1 MGLQLPTWPSQR
13 ILSRSSYLSF
23 LLNPLQRNYFL
34 STPAKEISV
43 NLVIPSMNIEIAY
56 YQSPLG
62 ALEIRSTGSAI
73 SDVLFVNSWK
83 GAKINEA
90 GLSFAKPKSVVIKN
104 CIKQLNE
111 YFAGK
116 RTEFTLH
123 TSQVGTEFQ
132 QTVWAELCRI
142 PFGRTISYLELSKR
156 IGNVKAIRAV
166 GTANGN
172 NSICIIVP
180 CHRVIGSNGDLVGYG
195 GDLWRKKWLLEHEGK
210 IANGVQ
216 TLF

>member
-1 MGLQLPTWPSQR
+1 
-13 ILSRSSYLSF
+13 
-23 LLNPLQRNYFL
+23 
-34 STPAKEISV
+34 
-43 NLVIPSMNIEIAY
+43 MNIEIVY

-62 ALEIRSTGSAI
+62 VLEIRSTGSAI

-83 GAKINEA
+83 GAKINENE
-90 GLSFAKPKSVVIKN
+90 LSFIKPKTPVLKS
-104 CIKQLNE
+104 CIKQLDE

-116 RTEFTLH
+116 RTEFVIHTL
-123 TSQVGTEFQ
+123 QVGTPFQ
-132 QTVWAELCRI
+132 QTVWTELCNI
-142 PFGRTISYLELSKR
+142 KYGRTISYLELSKR
-156 IGNVKAIRAV
+156 IGNIKAIRAV

>member
-1 MGLQLPTWPSQR
+1 
-13 ILSRSSYLSF
+13 
-23 LLNPLQRNYFL
+23 
-34 STPAKEISV
+34 
-43 NLVIPSMNIEIAY
+43 MNIEIGH

-62 ALEIRSTGSAI
+62 ILEIRSAGTAI
-73 SDVLFVNSWK
+73 SDVLFVNSRK
-83 GAKINEA
+83 GATINE
-90 GLSFAKPKSVVIKN
+90 SEIKIIKPECAAIKT
-104 CIKQLNE
+104 CVKQLNE
-111 YFAGK
+111 YFAGT
-116 RTEFTLH
+116 RTEFNIHMLQ
-123 TSQVGTEFQ
+123 SGTAFQ
-132 QTVWAELCRI
+132 QSVWAALCNI
-142 PFGRTISYLELSKR
+142 PYGRTISYLELSKR

-180 CHRVIGSNGDLVGYG
+180 CHRVIGSNGDLIGYS

>member
-1 MGLQLPTWPSQR
+1 
-13 ILSRSSYLSF
+13 
-23 LLNPLQRNYFL
+23 
-34 STPAKEISV
+34 
-43 NLVIPSMNIEIAY
+43 MNIEMVY
-56 YQSPLG
+56 YRSPLG
-62 ALEIRSTGSAI
+62 VLEIRSTGSAI

-90 GLSFAKPKSVVIKN
+90 ELSFVKPKSVILKN
-104 CIKQLNE
+104 CIKQLDE

-116 RTEFTLH
+116 RTEFNMH
-123 TSQVGTEFQ
+123 ISQVGTEFQ
-132 QTVWAELCRI
+132 QTVWAELSRI
-142 PFGRTISYLELSKR
+142 PYGRTISYLELSKR

-180 CHRVIGSNGDLVGYG
+180 CHRVIGSKGDLVGYG

-210 IANGVQ
+210 VANGVQ

>member
-1 MGLQLPTWPSQR
+1 MT
-13 ILSRSSYLSF
+13 
-23 LLNPLQRNYFL
+23 
-34 STPAKEISV
+34 
-43 NLVIPSMNIEIAY
+43 IPKMNIEIVY
-56 YQSPLG
+56 YQSPVG
-62 ALEIRSTGSAI
+62 VLEIRSTGSAI

-83 GAKINEA
+83 GAKINE
-90 GLSFAKPKSVVIKN
+90 GELNFTKPRSPVIKS
-104 CIKQLNE
+104 CIKQLDE

-116 RTEFTLH
+116 RTEFTIH
-123 TSQVGTEFQ
+123 TSQVGTPFQ
-132 QTVWAELCRI
+132 QSVWAELCKI
-142 PFGRTISYLELSKR
+142 PYGRTISYMELSKR

-180 CHRVIGSNGDLVGYG
+180 CHRVIGSNGELVGYG

>member
-1 MGLQLPTWPSQR
+1 
-13 ILSRSSYLSF
+13 
-23 LLNPLQRNYFL
+23 
-34 STPAKEISV
+34 
-43 NLVIPSMNIEIAY
+43 MNVEIAY

-73 SDVLFVNSWK
+73 SEILFVNSWK

-90 GLSFAKPKSVVIKN
+90 ELSFVKPKSAIIKS
-104 CIKQLNE
+104 CIKQLDE

-116 RTEFTLH
+116 RTEFTVH
-123 TSQVGTEFQ
+123 TAQVGTDFQ
-132 QTVWAELCRI
+132 QQVWTELCKI
-142 PFGRTISYLELSKR
+142 PYGRSISYMELSKR

-180 CHRVIGSNGDLVGYG
+180 CHRVIGSNGELVGYG
-195 GDLWRKKWLLEHEGK
+195 GDLWRKKWLLEHENK
-210 IANGVQ
+210 VANGVL